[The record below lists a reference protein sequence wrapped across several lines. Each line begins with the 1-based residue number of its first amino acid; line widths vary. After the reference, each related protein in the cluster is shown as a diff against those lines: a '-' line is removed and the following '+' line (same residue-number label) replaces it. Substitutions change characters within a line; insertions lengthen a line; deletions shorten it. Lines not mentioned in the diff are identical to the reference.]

1 MKIYLFYHSVI
12 SDWNNGN
19 VHFLRGIVSS
29 LIARG
34 NEVRVF
40 EPKNG
45 WSLRNLLAEQG
56 SAAITEFNEAFPFH
70 KPFFYSEENFDPG
83 RYLYD
88 ADVVLVHEW
97 NSPAIVKKIGDY
109 KLINN
114 NIILLFHDTHHRS
127 VTAPEEMHK
136 YDLRNYDGVLAFGEI
151 ISKIYLQKGW
161 TKNVWTWHEA
171 ADDRIFHPVNSKEKD
186 GDLVW
191 IGNWGD
197 EERTEEL
204 QEFIVEPV
212 KELGIK
218 ACFYGVRYPPEAL
231 KILKKAK
238 IGYKGWLPNTR
249 VPEIFGRYRV
259 TVHVPRK
266 PYMTSLAGIPT
277 IRPFEAMA
285 CGIPLICSFWS
296 DRENLFSQGED
307 YLVAHDTAEMKSL
320 IHEVLTNKA
329 LAKSLSSHALKTI
342 RDRHTC
348 DHRADELI
356 KIVREIE
363 SKRRS
368 EALKAAKVEH

>member
-29 LIARG
+29 LIAAG
-34 NEVRVF
+34 HEVRVL
-40 EPKNG
+40 EPENS
-45 WSLRNLLAEQG
+45 WSLRNLLAERG
-56 SAAITEFNEAFPFH
+56 SAAITEFNEAFPLH

-83 RYLYD
+83 KYLYD
-88 ADVVLVHEW
+88 ADLVLVHEW
-97 NSPAIVKKIGDY
+97 NSPVIVKKIGDY

-171 ADDRIFHPVNSKEKD
+171 ADDRIFHPVKSEEKD

-197 EERTEEL
+197 EERTREL
-204 QEFIVEPV
+204 EEFIIEPV

-231 KILKKAK
+231 KIIRKAK
-238 IGYKGWLPNTR
+238 IEYKGWLPNLR
-249 VPEIFGRYRV
+249 VPEVFGRYRV

-296 DRENLFSQGED
+296 DRENLFTQGED
-307 YLVAHDTAEMKSL
+307 YLVARDAVQMKEL
-320 IHEVLTNKA
+320 LHEVLTNKA
-329 LAKSLSSHALKTI
+329 LAKSLSSHALQTI
-342 RDRHTC
+342 RNRHTC
-348 DHRADELI
+348 DHRADELM

-363 SKRRS
+363 LKRRI